1 MLSIE
6 YRVPSNG
13 LGTDFTTN
21 ERPLS
26 FAETYTNRFRNVTG
40 GAERRPGMNRWG
52 SQVSGGPN
60 LTRLHEFV
68 DSQGNETLLTSDD
81 NGNIWSYNTT
91 ASAWSPVVTGKSP
104 ARIISVE
111 SNNKLIFINGVDRN
125 FYTSD
130 VSAFPELKSLLSTG
144 ILAAGSNATT
154 TEDGNI
160 TNWLAQTQVANN
172 DIVYNVTLNAYGIV
186 STVASAALET
196 TIIGAAGIGA
206 GNATRDQAAGDS
218 YQLID
223 YVDMEIIPNGAQ
235 GFSNVATATTG
246 TTTSVISV
254 SGVNFS
260 QIAIAAADQVKSGD
274 FVYNTTRGGLGIIGS
289 VSANVNITTPIT
301 GQTSGDALAFFKS
314 AMPITSWVHVHYGR
328 TYYLDSRNQA
338 DIIISAPDDPQ
349 DLSTYQQTLA
359 TTSFSFGSQQ
369 PSGDVILS
377 MTSFQ
382 RFFVASGLKN
392 LYIYQGINPIAD
404 TSQTAVDFTPI
415 SFYPNGV
422 KSPFG
427 LGTNGTDLLH
437 LTVDGLQAINIGT
450 VTNTTIQN
458 NVSMPIRETLSD
470 LIQQTNTND
479 IQLGFYSRRNWLI
492 CKIGQS
498 CYILN
503 SYPSYDEAGNQQSK
517 LSWHLFSGKWAQQNH
532 YFVRRNGDLF
542 ACGANGLVYQM
553 DSSATTDDGTVI
565 VTDLVLAWV
574 RLEEPQH
581 TVRIKEGFYI
591 RPIFES
597 DPSIEYT
604 INVNAGL
611 DNLSQDSITVSAG
624 GTGQIGSFVI
634 GTTPIGAG
642 GFAQTQKYPL
652 RWRGE
657 QAQIEFI
664 TSSSALPDII
674 TSFVVYGD
682 ITGTR

>member
-1 MLSIE
+1 MIEVE
-6 YRVPSNG
+6 YRVPENG

-26 FAETYTNRFRNVTG
+26 FAAVYTNRFRNVTG
-40 GAERRPGMNRWG
+40 GAERRPGMNRYG
-52 SQVSGGPN
+52 SQVQGAPN

-81 NGNIWSYNTT
+81 EGNLWAYNVS
-91 ASAWSPVVTGKSP
+91 ASAWNSVVTGKSP
-104 ARIISVE
+104 ARMLSVE
-111 SNNKLIFINGVDRN
+111 SNNKLIFVNGTDRN
-125 FYTSD
+125 FYTAD
-130 VSAFPELKSLLSTG
+130 ASAFQELKALESTG
-144 ILAAGSNATT
+144 ILAGGSNATKT
-154 TEDGNI
+154 IDGNI
-160 TNWLAQTQVANN
+160 TNWLGQTNVSDN
-172 DIVYNVTLNAYGIV
+172 DFIYNVTLNAYGIV
-186 STVASAALET
+186 TTVASATLTT
-196 TIIGAAGIGA
+196 TIIGSAATGA
-206 GNATRDQAAGDS
+206 GLASRDQAPGDS

-223 YVDMEIIPNGAQ
+223 YVNLDIISNGAN
-235 GFSNVATATTG
+235 GFNNASTATSG
-246 TTTSVISV
+246 TTTNTIVV

-260 QIAIAAADQVKSGD
+260 QIAVQASDEILPGD
-274 FVYNTTRGGLGIIGS
+274 FVYNTTRSAVAVISS
-289 VSANVNITTPIT
+289 VSANLSLVQSIT

-328 TYYLDSRNQA
+328 TYYLDVRNQS
-338 DIIISAPDDPQ
+338 DIIISGPDDPE
-349 DLSTYQQTLA
+349 DLSTYQQTLQ

-369 PSGDVILS
+369 PSGDVIIS

-382 RFFVASGLKN
+382 RFFVASGEKN
-392 LYIYQGINPIAD
+392 LYIYQGINPIQD
-404 TSQTAVDFTPI
+404 TSSTPNDFTPI

-437 LTVDGLQAINIGT
+437 LTVDGLQAVNIGT

-458 NVSMPIRETLSD
+458 NVSMPIRETLSQ
-470 LIQQTNTND
+470 LISQADNND
-479 IQLGFYSRRNWLI
+479 IQLSFYSRRNWLI
-492 CKIGQS
+492 CKIGDS
-498 CYILN
+498 CYVLN
-503 SYPSYDEAGNQQSK
+503 SYPSYDVNGNQQNK
-517 LSWHLFSGKWAQQNH
+517 LSWHLFNGKWGQQNH
-532 YFVRRNGDLF
+532 YFVRRNGDLY

-553 DSSATTDDGTVI
+553 DSSATTDDGAVI
-565 VTDLVLAWV
+565 STDLTLAWI
-574 RLEEPQH
+574 RLEEPNR
-581 TVRIKEGFYI
+581 TIRIKEGFYI

-611 DNLSQDSITVSAG
+611 DNFSQDSITVSAG

-664 TSSSALPDII
+664 TSASASPDII
-674 TSFVVYGD
+674 TSFSVFGD
-682 ITGTR
+682 ITGVR